1 MKEWTIEEL
10 LQHPDAIAIDV
21 RSPIE
26 YEEGSIPD
34 SINIP
39 LFTNEERQEIGTIYK
54 VEGSEAAK
62 WRAMETVA
70 PKLPQ
75 LLGEIRGLI
84 DTGKKPVVYCWRGG
98 MRSKSVASFAVF
110 SGLNIARITGGY
122 RAYRKYILETMED
135 MLPSRTVVLHGMT
148 GSGKTLILKRLSE
161 KGYPVLDLEAIANHR
176 GSVFGSFGL
185 GKPHNQKIFD
195 SLLYKELRNLKDAPY
210 FIMEAESKRIG
221 HAIQPDF
228 MLEARE
234 NALHIHVEASL
245 EKRVERTYTE
255 YVEQYQNEQWFR
267 DKVDLALQNI
277 SKRIN
282 NKEIIQDITN
292 AAEIGDYQKL
302 IELLYVYY
310 YDTRYSHK
318 EQEFADRLTVVNANS
333 IEAAVEQIEGI
344 LQNSGYSLPAHILEK
359 NRQAA
364 K

>member
-39 LFTNEERQEIGTIYK
+39 LFTNEERQEIGTLYK
-54 VEGSEAAK
+54 VEGSDAAK

-84 DTGKKPVVYCWRGG
+84 ETGKKPVVYCWRGG

-110 SGLNIARITGGY
+110 SGLNVARVTGGY

-135 MLPSRTVVLHGMT
+135 MLPARAVVLHGMT
-148 GSGKTLILKRLSE
+148 GSGKTLILKSLSE
-161 KGYPVLDLEAIANHR
+161 KGYPVLDLEEIANHR

-195 SLLYKELRNLKDAPY
+195 SLLFKELRNLKDADY
-210 FIMEAESKRIG
+210 FLMEAESKRIG
-221 HAIQPDF
+221 HAVQPDF
-228 MLEARE
+228 MVAARE

-245 EKRVERTYTE
+245 EKRVERTYKE
-255 YVEQYQNEQWFR
+255 YVEQFQDEQWFK
-267 DKVDLALQNI
+267 DKVELALRNI
-277 SKRIN
+277 LKRIN
-282 NKEIIQDITN
+282 NPEIIQEITR
-292 AAEIGDYQKL
+292 AANNEDYRKL

-310 YDTRYSHK
+310 YDTRYNHK
-318 EQEFADRLTVVNANS
+318 EKEFADRLTVVNADS
-333 IEAAVEQIEGI
+333 IEAAAKQLEHI
-344 LQNSGYSLPAHILEK
+344 LQNAGYAMPEEILQK
-359 NRQAA
+359 NQIT